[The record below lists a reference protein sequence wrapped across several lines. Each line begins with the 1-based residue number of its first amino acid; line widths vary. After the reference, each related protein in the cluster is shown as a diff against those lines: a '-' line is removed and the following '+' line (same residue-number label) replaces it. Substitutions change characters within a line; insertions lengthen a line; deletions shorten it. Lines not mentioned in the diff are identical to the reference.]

1 MSEKDNPKSLLSK
14 PWQKFFLQFAEHKTI
29 PIKEWK
35 PIHLLGYFSAQY
47 EKHYKRS
54 YVFSYEGQPSK
65 CFEIVMIKKLF
76 AIVDSTNPEEVKTYL
91 DWIFECK
98 IKPKNYQMRSMSFLL
113 SPGFGNEFRLWYST
127 NKNRPAISANTVLS
141 DEIKFLIEKE
151 NFEFPLQTYSDLS
164 QFYKAFQA
172 EPSYF
177 STATQFFA
185 ALQKINFDIDLLQQ
199 L

>member
-1 MSEKDNPKSLLSK
+1 MTDSKSLLPK
-14 PWQKFFLQFAEHKTI
+14 PWQKFFLQFSEHQTV
-29 PIKEWK
+29 PIENWK
-35 PIHLLGYFSAQY
+35 PIHILGYFSVQY

-76 AIVDSTNPEEVKTYL
+76 AVVDSTKPEEVKKYL

-113 SPGFGNEFRLWYST
+113 SPGFGNEFRLWRQSNHST
-127 NKNRPAISANTVLS
+127 VISSNSSLPL
-141 DEIKFLIEKE
+141 EIKSLAEKE
-151 NFEFPLQTYSDLS
+151 NFGFPLQTYSDLA
-164 QFYKAFQA
+164 QFHRAYQS

-177 STATQFFA
+177 PSAPQFFS
-185 ALQKINFDIDLLQQ
+185 ALQKINFDIQSLEQI
-199 L
+199 